1 MLSQTTN
8 INDETDLEAELQT
21 LIEQEELDADPLRLS
36 RRWKNDDDENKD
48 EEADKFEERMT
59 TNAQID
65 YVIFSQF
72 IKKKRALTEAGTQNS
87 W

>member
-36 RRWKNDDDENKD
+36 RRCKKDDDKDQD
-48 EEADKFEERMT
+48 EEADKLEERMT